1 MRGSLLFA
9 ASFLSLVGGGCGK
22 NPAFEC
28 EFRVLLPPTSV
39 DPVTGSKFGRLTING
54 QERPEG
60 MRLRAFKI
68 KLRAAKDSITVVY
81 SFWPRTYTNVIRS
94 KVVPV
99 ENGQVVQVD
108 LTSEDP
114 EHPDQVQAIFVS
126 TPMPVVERMC
136 KLANI
141 GADDV
146 VYDIGCGDGR
156 MVITAVAKFAAKKG
170 VGIDIDPKRIE
181 ESRENAKRAGVLQ
194 KIDFRAEDALKL
206 KDLSE
211 ASVVMLFVGED
222 LNQKLRPIL
231 QQTLKPGAR
240 VVSHHFDMGDW
251 KPDKTEK
258 FMALNKEGVKEEYA
272 LHLWTI
278 K

>member
-1 MRGSLLFA
+1 VVLWCCRK
-9 ASFLSLVGGGCGK
+9 SLV
-22 NPAFEC
+22 FES
-28 EFRVLLPPTSV
+28 EVRVLLPATSV
-39 DPVTGSKFGRLTING
+39 DPLDKRSFGRLTING
-54 QERPEG
+54 QEIPEG
-60 MRLRAFKI
+60 AYRLRAFKV
-68 KLRAAKDSITVVY
+68 KLHAEQDSLTVVY
-81 SFWPRTYTNVIRS
+81 SFWPKTYTNIVRT

-99 ENGQVVQVD
+99 ENGQVVQID
-108 LTSEDP
+108 LTREDP
-114 EHPDQVQAIFVS
+114 ANPDQIQPLFIT

-136 KLANI
+136 TLANI
-141 GADDV
+141 GKDDV

-170 VGIDIDPKRIE
+170 VGIDIDPKLIE
-181 ESRENAKRAGVLQ
+181 ESRDNAKKAGVLQ
-194 KIDFRAEDALKL
+194 KIAFRVEDALKL

-211 ASVVMLFVGED
+211 ASVIMLFVGED
-222 LNQKLRPIL
+222 LNRKLRPIL
-231 QQTLKPGAR
+231 QRTLKPGAR

-258 FMALNKEGVKEEYA
+258 FTALNKEGVDEDYA